1 MMMLSRLKMAYGLMV
16 LMMSPLAALAG
27 APKFDRLPTGQPS
40 QVPFIGWYEDLGK
53 KGYAE
58 EEYIARGEANVY
70 EYVRAGDPT
79 VQVRMPAVPYVTRVL
94 VRYPKD
100 PSKFNGTV
108 YVEVLNATAGWD
120 GDPTWQAAADY
131 LIRSGAAWVGVST
144 KPVTVDFLRDKWGR
158 DKYPARDTSRYA
170 SLSMPHFGQV
180 WDMMTHVG
188 KWVKSAG
195 DQTNPLR
202 QYAVKRSFM
211 VGFSQSVAYQV
222 TYANSFHERERM
234 PDGRAVYDGYYL
246 GAGGS
251 RAKDVTAATP
261 QTESLGEGDPRNLI
275 RVNAPVVRLQTQ
287 TEVIGFGSYRVRQ
300 DDAEFP
306 LVRTYE
312 VAGGSH
318 VDAHLDEVGGFAL
331 ARDLGLPP
339 SFCPKPD
346 AAYNPVR
353 TGFYQSAA
361 LDILDRWSRG
371 TTPPASRLYSL
382 SEENGKTVMLKDAV
396 GNVVGGVRPPE
407 LEAPRGVYK
416 ESNSGPGFCRL
427 YGGFVPFAP
436 EKLREMYPA
445 AGAFVSKFDAAIA
458 KAVNERFLLP
468 EDAALLRASRPA
480 TIN

>member
-1 MMMLSRLKMAYGLMV
+1 MCFDKLKTVLFAMSLSWLPLSV
-16 LMMSPLAALAG
+16 LAAT
-27 APKFDRLPTGQPS
+27 PKFDRLPVGQPS
-40 QVPFIGWYEDLGK
+40 QIPFIAWHEDLGK
-53 KGYAE
+53 NGYVE
-58 EEYIARGEANVY
+58 EEYLAKGQANVY
-70 EYVRAGDPT
+70 EYVRAGDPN
-79 VQVRMPAVPYVTRVL
+79 VQVKLPSVPYVTRVL
-94 VRYPKD
+94 VRYPTD
-100 PSKFNGTV
+100 RSKFNGSV

-131 LIRSGAAWVGVST
+131 LMRSGAAWVGVST
-144 KPVTVDFLRDKWGR
+144 KPVTVDFLRDRWGR

-180 WDMMTHVG
+180 WDMMTDVG
-188 KWVKSAG
+188 KWLRTSG
-195 DQTNPLR
+195 ESNNPLNN
-202 QYAVKRSFM
+202 YAVKRLFM

-222 TYANSFHERERM
+222 TYANSFHSRARM
-234 PDGRAVYDGYYL
+234 PNGQPVYDGYYL

-261 QTESLGEGDPRNLI
+261 QTESLGEGDPRNFI
-275 RVNAPVVRLQTQ
+275 RVDVPVVRLQTQ

-300 DDAEFP
+300 NDNEFP

-318 VDAHLDEVGGFAL
+318 VDAHLDEVGGIAL

-353 TGFYQSAA
+353 TGFYQAAA
-361 LDILDRWSRG
+361 LEILDSWSRG
-371 TTPPASRLYSL
+371 VSPPASRLYSL
-382 SEENGKTVMLKDAV
+382 TDEGGKTVMAKDAV

-407 LEAPRGVYK
+407 LEAPRGVYL

-427 YGGFVPFAP
+427 YGGFIPFSA
-436 EKLREMYPA
+436 EKLKEIYPA
-445 AGAFVSKFDAAIA
+445 SGSFATAFDVAIDR
-458 KAVNERFLLP
+458 AVKDRFLLP
-468 EDAALLRASRPA
+468 EDASLLRSTRPA
-480 TIN
+480 TLE

>member
-1 MMMLSRLKMAYGLMV
+1 VISMRFKTQIFVLSLLCF
-16 LMMSPLAALAG
+16 PLSAFAET
-27 APKFDRLPTGQPS
+27 PSFERLPTGQPS
-40 QVPFIGWYEDLGK
+40 QIPFIAWHEDLNK

-58 EEYIARGEANVY
+58 YEYLVRGKANVY
-70 EYVRAGDPT
+70 EYVRAGDPS
-79 VQVRMPAVPYVTRVL
+79 VQVKIPAVPYVTRVL
-94 VRYPKD
+94 VRYPTD
-100 PSKFNGTV
+100 RSKFNGTV

-131 LIRSGAAWVGVST
+131 LMRSGAAWVGVST
-144 KPVTVDFLRDKWGR
+144 KPVTVDFLRDRWGR
-158 DKYPARDTSRYA
+158 DKYPARDTSRYSA
-170 SLSMPHFGQV
+170 LAMPHFGQV
-180 WDMMTHVG
+180 WDMMTDVG
-188 KWVKSAG
+188 KWLRSPG
-195 DQTNPLR
+195 DRSNPLR
-202 QYAVKRSFM
+202 QHSVKRLFM

-222 TYANSFHERERM
+222 TYANSFHGQARM
-234 PDGRAVYDGYYL
+234 PDGRRVYDGYYL

-275 RVNAPVVRLQTQ
+275 RVDVPVVRLQTQ

-300 DDAEFP
+300 DDQEFP

-318 VDAHLDEVGGFAL
+318 VDAHLDEVGGIAL

-361 LDILDRWSRG
+361 LEILDRWSQG
-371 TTPPASRLYSL
+371 TPPPASRLYVL
-382 SEENGKTVMLKDAV
+382 QVEDGKTTMKRDAL
-396 GNVVGGVRPPE
+396 GNVIGGVRPPE
-407 LEAPRGVYK
+407 LDAPRGVYL

-427 YGGFVPFAP
+427 YGGFKPFGT
-436 EKLREMYPA
+436 EKLKELYPSPDS
-445 AGAFVSKFDAAIA
+445 FVNAFDAAITRA
-458 KAVNERFLLP
+458 IKDRFLLP
-468 EDAALLRASRPA
+468 EDALTLRGSRPDKLE
-480 TIN
+480 